1 MVEVKD
7 LIIFFRGRTAMVIDF
22 KRDIFKTTSPV
33 YFESNICQLT
43 SEDYDFIRLHGYVQK
58 YKNNEVIIY
67 SDTIID
73 KLLFIIKGYVCCSII
88 NSQGLEKIL
97 HYNDMFIALE
107 SFFHEQPCA
116 YQVVAM
122 EDVEL
127 IMVERNKSE
136 RVLSQKNVRNSVFKA
151 LSLRCRILGWQLD
164 GCIISKPLCKV
175 SRIICGYYSLE
186 QDKQKIKLTHQEIAS
201 LAGLH
206 RVTVT
211 KSLKSLKKMGIID
224 TDNKEGIEVKDWFTL
239 SRIGFDSRY

>member
-1 MVEVKD
+1 
-7 LIIFFRGRTAMVIDF
+7 MVIDP

-33 YFESNICQLT
+33 YLESNICRLT
-43 SEDYDFIRLHGYVQK
+43 AEDYDFIRLHGNAQK
-58 YKNNEVIIY
+58 YKHNEVIIY

-73 KLLFIIKGYVCCSII
+73 KLLFIIKGYVRCSII

-116 YQVVAM
+116 YQAIAM
-122 EDVEL
+122 DDVEL
-127 IMVERNKSE
+127 LVVERNKSDT
-136 RVLSQKNVRNSVFKA
+136 VLSRKNIRDAFLKA
-151 LSLRCRILGWQLD
+151 LSLRCRILGWQLN
-164 GCIISKPLCKV
+164 GAIISKPLCKV
-175 SRIICGYYSLE
+175 SRIICSYYSLE
-186 QDKQKIKLTHQEIAS
+186 RDKQKIKLTHQEIAS

-211 KSLKSLKKMGIID
+211 NSLKSLKKMGVID
-224 TDNKEGIEVKDWFTL
+224 TDSREGIKIKDWPKL